1 MPDRLPRC
9 RTHWTRCPSRRFARS
24 LRSCC
29 ASGGVDPPRWR
40 FGVIE
45 LREPAKLAL
54 LAADGTPREALVTC
68 WNREDGQTYK
78 ARVSL
83 SDDCVLTWEHRA
95 GEQANFTED
104 EFSECN
110 RVLAREP
117 RVAEAL
123 ARYGIDDL
131 DLVLFDTWA
140 YGAHLVSE
148 KYRGRRVGWT
158 DVWVRDSESSNPYA
172 NPLSGLTFV
181 VDMNTM
187 ELLEIEEVPVGER
200 PKTMGEYVPELV
212 PGQELRDDLRPL
224 EIAQPEGV
232 SFRVEGN
239 SLEWQRWSMRLG
251 STRARD
257 SSSTRSAMRRNAA
270 CVRSRTACPS
280 PRWWCPTATPPPTTC
295 AGPRSTSASGGS
307 AS

>member
-1 MPDRLPRC
+1 MPHPLDPLSEQEIREVAAILLRDR
-9 RTHWTRCPSRRFARS
+9 
-24 LRSCC
+24 
-29 ASGGVDPPRWR
+29 GVEPPRWR

-45 LREPAKLAL
+45 LREPPKPSL
-54 LAADGTPREALVTC
+54 LAAGRTPREALVTC
-68 WNREDGQTYK
+68 WNGEDGQTYK

-83 SDDCVLTWEHRA
+83 GEDCVLSWEHRA

-104 EFSECN
+104 EFYECN
-110 RVLAREP
+110 QALLREP

-123 ARYGIDDL
+123 ARHGIHEL

-148 KYRGRRVGWT
+148 RYRGRRVGWT
-158 DVWVRDSESSNPYA
+158 DVWVRNSESSNPYA

-200 PKTMGEYVPELV
+200 PTTMGEYVPELV
-212 PGQELRDDLRPL
+212 PGQEPRRDLKPMA
-224 EIAQPEGV
+224 IAQPEGV
-232 SFRVEGN
+232 SFKVEGN
-239 SLEWQRWSMRLG
+239 YLNGSDGRCGSG

-257 SSSTRSAMRRNAA
+257 SSSTRSAMRMKAA
-270 CVRSRTACPS
+270 CAPSRTACRS
-280 PRWWCPTATPPPTTC
+280 RRWWCPTATPPPTTC
-295 AGPRSTSASGGS
+295 AEPRSTSASGDS